1 MTGFQSRVIDELS
14 ELNLKI
20 NALTALTIGS
30 VFKSLDPVDQ
40 SLLLRQLDTMS
51 AYRHILEKRIQRF

>member
-14 ELNLKI
+14 ELSLKI
-20 NALTALTIGS
+20 NALTAFTIGN

-40 SLLLRQLDTMS
+40 SLLVRQLDTMS
-51 AYRHILEKRIQRF
+51 AYRHILETRISRF

>member
-20 NALTALTIGS
+20 NALTAFTIS
-30 VFKSLDPVDQ
+30 DAFKSLDPVDQ
-40 SLLLRQLDTMS
+40 NLLLRQLDTMS

>member
-20 NALTALTIGS
+20 NALSAFTIGS

-40 SLLLRQLDTMS
+40 SLLVRQLDTMS
-51 AYRHILEKRIQRF
+51 AYRHILEKRISRF

>member
-20 NALTALTIGS
+20 NALTAFTIS
-30 VFKSLDPVDQ
+30 NVFKSLDPVDK

-51 AYRHILEKRIQRF
+51 AYRHILEKRISRF

>member
-20 NALTALTIGS
+20 NALAAFTIGA

-40 SLLLRQLDTMS
+40 SLLVRQLDTMS
-51 AYRHILEKRIQRF
+51 AYRHILEKRISRF